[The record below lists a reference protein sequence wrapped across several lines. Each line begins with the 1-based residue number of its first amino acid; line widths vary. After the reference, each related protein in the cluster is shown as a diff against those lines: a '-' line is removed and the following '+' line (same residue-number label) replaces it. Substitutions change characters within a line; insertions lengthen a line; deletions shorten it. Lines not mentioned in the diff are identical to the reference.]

1 MVASQRCLALPEW
14 VFALTCA
21 SRVNVGSVQISEL
34 AAATGTTPRALRFY
48 EQAGLVMAA
57 RDGRGYRE
65 YDEADLAVVRQI
77 RSLADIGF
85 TLEETRP
92 FVDCLRAG
100 NECGDVC
107 ADSIDTYRR
116 KLEALDAAIAGL
128 QRSRQTIA
136 AALDAVSAR
145 QPTTTED

>member
-1 MVASQRCLALPEW
+1 MLAL
-14 VFALTCA
+14 ALTRT
-21 SRVNVGSVQISEL
+21 SRVSVDFVQISEL
-34 AAATGTTPRALRFY
+34 AAAAGTTPRALRFY
-48 EQAGLVMAA
+48 EQAGLLMAA
-57 RDGRGYRE
+57 RDDRGYRE
-65 YDEADLAVVRQI
+65 YDAADLAVVRQI

-107 ADSIDTYRR
+107 AGSIETYRR
-116 KLEALDAAIAGL
+116 KLEALDAAIADL
-128 QRSRQTIA
+128 QHSRQSIA

-145 QPTTTED
+145 HTITKD

>member
-1 MVASQRCLALPEW
+1 LILAAAAGRTEIVLAL
-14 VFALTCA
+14 TRT
-21 SRVNVGSVQISEL
+21 SRVSVDFVQISEL
-34 AAATGTTPRALRFY
+34 AAAAGTTPRALRFY
-48 EQAGLVMAA
+48 EQAGLLMAA
-57 RDGRGYRE
+57 RDDRGYRE
-65 YDEADLAVVRQI
+65 YDAADLAVVRQI

-107 ADSIDTYRR
+107 AGSIETYRR
-116 KLEALDAAIAGL
+116 KLEALDAAIADL
-128 QRSRQTIA
+128 QHSRQSIA

-145 QPTTTED
+145 HTITED